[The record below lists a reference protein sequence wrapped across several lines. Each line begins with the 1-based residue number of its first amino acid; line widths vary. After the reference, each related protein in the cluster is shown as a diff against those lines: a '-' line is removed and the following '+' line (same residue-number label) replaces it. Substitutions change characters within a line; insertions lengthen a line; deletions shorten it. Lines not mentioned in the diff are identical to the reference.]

1 MVGGDKPGG
10 RIGDSGVVPRSGAH
24 DRGGLDGS
32 IDRKDASRAVD
43 GREGDVKPGGLGR
56 RGRRGQIEKDFG
68 TRPGEGS
75 PGGYRGLDIVPVGGS
90 VAGSHHEA
98 GPAGVL
104 ARVIHEGSPVSRAVE
119 RRSARVTWQDTAIGR
134 Q

>member
-1 MVGGDKPGG
+1 MVGWDKPGG
-10 RIGDSGVVPRSGAH
+10 RIGNGGVVPRSGAH
-24 DRGGLDGS
+24 DRSGLDDP
-32 IDRKDASRAVD
+32 IDSKNASRAVD

-56 RGRRGQIEKDFG
+56 RGRQSQIEKDLR

-98 GPAGVL
+98 DPAGIL
-104 ARVIHEGSPVSRAVE
+104 AGVIHEGSPVSRAVE
-119 RRSARVTWQDTAIGR
+119 RRSARVTWQDAAIGR